1 MTEGTFYGI
10 WNEKKAYWVHL
21 SRNLGL
27 FAAAGIGLSI
37 VRAHLHNIKYNLGKK
52 GSADYKIYRLGEDGL
67 PTGEPL
73 ND

>member
-1 MTEGTFYGI
+1 MIEGAFYGI
-10 WNEKKAYWVHL
+10 WNGKKAYWVHL
-21 SRNLGL
+21 NNNLGL

-37 VRAHLHNIKYNLGKK
+37 IRAHFHNIEYNLGEK
-52 GSADYKIYRLGEDGL
+52 GSADYQIRRLGENGL